1 MTVSLPRNPLSP
13 LSHLPIEGLEE
24 ALIKEEVEKEDGLV
38 SLDNLIEETDLLA
51 IEEGLDL
58 DDLLKN
64 LTKVLT
70 IRGPEYQERL
80 LIKTK

>member
-1 MTVSLPRNPLSP
+1 M
-13 LSHLPIEGLEE
+13 
-24 ALIKEEVEKEDGLV
+24 EKEDGLV
-38 SLDNLIEETDLLA
+38 SLDNLTEETDLLV
-51 IEEGLDL
+51 IEEDLDL

-70 IRGPEYQERL
+70 TGGPEDQERL

>member
-1 MTVSLPRNPLSP
+1 MVWSIW
-13 LSHLPIEGLEE
+13 PICIG
-24 ALIKEEVEKEDGLV
+24 
-38 SLDNLIEETDLLA
+38 ETDLLA
-51 IEEGLDL
+51 IEEDLDL

-70 IRGPEYQERL
+70 IRGPEYWERL